1 MYRAFFL
8 SWLGLGELSY
18 YTWVDDTIEWFEI
31 LKIQKDIY
39 EKSLSHFIPHHTLP
53 FPEGN

>member
-39 EKSLSHFIPHHTLP
+39 EKSLSHFIPQPHTSLP
-53 FPEGN
+53 